1 MLHSSDSVDRAGF
14 PFRIIE
20 DTINVH
26 VLFAGVAMKTVTDNQ
41 RNGELGETL
50 VKAAVLRLGHVFEG
64 RGRLETGVDG
74 TIEFRD
80 PATGKMLGKTVA
92 VQVKTTANGAYARE
106 DANGFDYLLRSAD
119 LDYWRTTNLPVVIVV
134 VRLSDQSIYWKDVS
148 TGAPGDER
156 RLRFD
161 KTGDRLDSGSIDR
174 LAQLAV
180 ERGKL
185 GSFVPPM
192 RSGEPAHL
200 NLVRILLS
208 DEIFVADSQ
217 FKSGRDAVPTL
228 LGQEERYF
236 DWVIRGRRFV
246 SFRDPRGTS
255 LEKIV
260 ELDTVEAVETE
271 LVSGSDDP
279 DDEVIMIELLR
290 RTVEQQFADDLAYD
304 KDTKAFHFRAPE
316 PLAAREYR
324 YRSLKEMTS
333 ATVVQLYPDRKKP
346 DRLHNVRHHGFAPRF
361 ERIGDEWYMS
371 ITPTFFFT
379 ENGSRPHRFAS
390 SLLAGKKRLDRNGSV
405 RGQTLLW
412 RHLLLN
418 NDAGEDRMPS
428 LFNLEP
434 ADETRQ
440 ILKFE
445 ALEPVVMDVAV
456 PEDAWVQTDPNAKRM
471 KPENEDPPALLWE
484 KRA

>member
-1 MLHSSDSVDRAGF
+1 
-14 PFRIIE
+14 
-20 DTINVH
+20 
-26 VLFAGVAMKTVTDNQ
+26 MKTITDNQ

-92 VQVKTTANGAYARE
+92 VQVKTMAGATYSRE
-106 DANGFDYLLRSAD
+106 DGTGFEYLLRSAD
-119 LDYWRTTNLPVVIVV
+119 LEYWRNTNLPVVIIV
-134 VRLSDQSIYWKDVS
+134 VRLSDQSMYWKDVS
-148 TGAPGDER
+148 AGAPGDER
-156 RLRFD
+156 RLKFD
-161 KTGDRLDSGSIDR
+161 KIADRLHGGSIDR

-200 NLVRILLS
+200 NLLRIILP
-208 DEIFVADSQ
+208 DEIFVAESP

-228 LGQEERYF
+228 LGQDERYF

-260 ELDTVEAVETE
+260 DIDTVEAVETE
-271 LVSGSDDP
+271 CVSMTDDP

-290 RTVEQQFADDLAYD
+290 RTLENQFADDLVYD
-304 KDTKAFHFRAPE
+304 KDTRAFHFRAPE
-316 PLAAREYR
+316 PLTPRDYR

-346 DRLHNVRHHGFAPRF
+346 DQLNNVRHHAFAPRF
-361 ERIGDEWYMS
+361 ERISDEWYVS

-390 SLLAGKKRLDRNGSV
+390 ALLTGKKRLDRNGSV
-405 RGQTLLW
+405 RGQVLLW
-412 RHLLLN
+412 RHLLIN
-418 NDAGEDRMPS
+418 NDAGENRSPS
-428 LFNLEP
+428 LFNLEASEAP
-434 ADETRQ
+434 RQ
-440 ILKFE
+440 ILRFE
-445 ALEPVVMDVAV
+445 ALEAVMMDVAV
-456 PEDAWVQTDPNAKRM
+456 PEDAWAQSDPNAKRM
-471 KPENEDPPALLWE
+471 KAETEVPPRLLWGSGP
-484 KRA
+484 

>member
-1 MLHSSDSVDRAGF
+1 
-14 PFRIIE
+14 
-20 DTINVH
+20 
-26 VLFAGVAMKTVTDNQ
+26 MKTITDNQ

-80 PATGKMLGKTVA
+80 PSSGKMLGKTVA
-92 VQVKTTANGAYARE
+92 IQVKTTAGGAYPRE
-106 DANGFDYLLRSAD
+106 DDTGFEYLLRSAD
-119 LDYWRTTNLPVVIVV
+119 LEYWRNTNLPVIVV
-134 VRLSDQSIYWKDVS
+134 LVRLSDQSIYWNDVS

-156 RLRFD
+156 RLIFE
-161 KTGDRLDSGSIDR
+161 KAADRLDGASIDR
-174 LAQLAV
+174 LAHLAV

-200 NLVRILLS
+200 NLLRIVLP
-208 DEIFVADSQ
+208 DMIFVAESR

-228 LGQEERYF
+228 LGLDGRYF

-246 SFRDPRGTS
+246 SFRNPRGTP

-260 ELDTVEAVETE
+260 GIDTLEAIETACVA
-271 LVSGSDDP
+271 LSDDP
-279 DDEVIMIELLR
+279 DDEVITIELLR
-290 RTVEQQFADDLAYD
+290 RTLEEQFAGDLAYD
-304 KDTKAFHFRAPE
+304 KDTRAFHFRAPE
-316 PLAAREYR
+316 PLSPREYR

-346 DRLHNVRHHGFAPRF
+346 DRLHNVRHHAFAPRF
-361 ERIGDEWYMS
+361 ERIGDEWYVS

-379 ENGSRPHRFAS
+379 EDGFRPHRFAS
-390 SLLAGKKRLDRNGSV
+390 TLLTGKKRLDRNGSV

-412 RHLLLN
+412 RHLLIH
-418 NDAGEDRMPS
+418 NDANDEEALS

-434 ADETRQ
+434 AADERR
-440 ILKFE
+440 ILGFE
-445 ALEPVVMDVAV
+445 ALEPVMMDVAV
-456 PEDAWVQTDPNAKRM
+456 PEDAWVQSDPNAKRM
-471 KPENEDPPALLWE
+471 RAEAEAAPPLLWE
-484 KRA
+484 RRA